1 MLVIIVKGTN
11 SSNLALSVVVNAK
24 AQINCISFFNTYVF
38 VCLPRDCD
46 SQNMGGRSD
55 RDLYGQVTVKIWEGA
70 VTVAYAAR

>member
-38 VCLPRDCD
+38 VYLPRD
-46 SQNMGGRSD
+46 SD
-55 RDLYGQVTVKIWEGA
+55 TYGEVTVKICEGA
-70 VTVAYAAR
+70 VTLTYAAR